1 MDKSKILT
9 IVCFVG
15 LLAVVGAILAMPAED
30 NGGVDHGDL
39 TILDSDEN
47 IVQGLTMTYEIKDS
61 DGRGHVNAK
70 TVVTEVTGDDVRF
83 INTYKGRW
91 NNETS
96 IGLESFSKSL
106 FPFDYTDSSDIPE
119 GVTVK
124 VEGDSYIINGEYT
137 YLDYIKYT
145 SKDLIITLDD
155 TEAVISV
162 SGQIA
167 DEYTIAMDEGNYE
180 EYTEVFTYRTEDSV
194 LYADWEFDGSAHCD
208 MERDRVFE
216 ESVIY
221 TYSPDLYEGATITES
236 SEKMGDLTVKVYTVN
251 GEVRTGELTERY
263 EDYKVYVYGKYIISI
278 SGKIDGDDWRSDIV
292 VKIAD

>member
-1 MDKSKILT
+1 MVLHY
-9 IVCFVG
+9 
-15 LLAVVGAILAMPAED
+15 VVSRI
-30 NGGVDHGDL
+30 GDF
-39 TILDSDEN
+39 
-47 IVQGLTMTYEIKDS
+47 G
-61 DGRGHVNAK
+61 VNAK

-167 DEYTIAMDEGNYE
+167 DEYAIAMDEGNYE